1 MHKKIKLIKKN
12 ESPPFIIKNALTK
25 KEIKK
30 IQNLYKILPI
40 EINNKRQKI
49 KKKKWIM
56 DFHFD
61 LQKIIMKKVKKN
73 IGNFKLDNPKT
84 KSGLGSFGCF
94 KKVIN
99 QLIYMQIQGLT

>member
-40 EINNKRQKI
+40 EINNKRQKS
-49 KKKKWIM
+49 KKKYRE
-56 DFHFD
+56 F
-61 LQKIIMKKVKKN
+61 
-73 IGNFKLDNPKT
+73 
-84 KSGLGSFGCF
+84 
-94 KKVIN
+94 
-99 QLIYMQIQGLT
+99 